1 MTKREEF
8 AKVRRE
14 LLKRLG
20 RKTLICARC
29 GHKSES
35 VHLHHIKEMWEGGS
49 DEPENLIPLCNE
61 CHVEWDTYGGAEL
74 TFGEFLTTLSY
85 AAFALMYRAGYFRLP
100 KDYPLDAKMFYLV
113 QFVGKAEK
121 HGTSYFIEMG
131 EENKMFCAYPYSNA
145 IKMLELYGKHYEPFT
160 PDEVE
165 RYGEYVNGLLK
176 GAV

>member
-35 VHLHHIKEMWEGGS
+35 VHLHHIEEMWAGGS

-61 CHVEWDTYGGAEL
+61 CHVEWDTYGGAGL

-121 HGTSYFIEMG
+121 HGTNYFMEMG

-165 RYGEYVNGLLK
+165 RYGEYVNGLLEHP
-176 GAV
+176 A